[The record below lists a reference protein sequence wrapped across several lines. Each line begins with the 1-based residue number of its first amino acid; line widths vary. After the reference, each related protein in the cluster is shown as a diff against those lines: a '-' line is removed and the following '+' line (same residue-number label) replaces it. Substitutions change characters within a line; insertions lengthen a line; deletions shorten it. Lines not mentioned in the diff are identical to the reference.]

1 MKLKWFSEITFV
13 RNNEFKNYINMSSD
27 ETGRVVVNLGIDLK
41 ESLIRVESIIEK
53 ELPLIHRNLCEAIGE
68 EIKCPNY
75 RGVQSIEDSGII
87 LSFAVLCKGMHY
99 GWAKRLMSRELL
111 LMCERN
117 GIRLAMPQIVIN
129 ESVDDSK
136 KRPDKNPH
144 TDRAVHC

>member
-1 MKLKWFSEITFV
+1 
-13 RNNEFKNYINMSSD
+13 
-27 ETGRVVVNLGIDLK
+27 
-41 ESLIRVESIIEK
+41 
-53 ELPLIHRNLCEAIGE
+53 
-68 EIKCPNY
+68 
-75 RGVQSIEDSGII
+75 
-87 LSFAVLCKGMHY
+87 MHY

-144 TDRAVHC
+144 TDRAVHR